1 MELWKP
7 ISGFPLYEVSTLGKV
22 RSIKTGKLLSSRT
35 STLYYSA
42 VTLRLNGRPKQRWVH
57 TLVGRNFL
65 EGYEDGLFILHKDE
79 TLPNPE
85 INYLDNLFL
94 GTKQD
99 NNRDAIKKG
108 RHKPHFSTRDNS
120 GENNYSAVLGWNE
133 VRMIRHLHSEGQSA
147 LSLSKEYGVGYG
159 TIYRLVHRHTWKE

>member
-22 RSIKTGKLLSSRT
+22 RSIKTGKLLSSR
-35 STLYYSA
+35 SSILYYSA
-42 VTLRLNGRPKQRWVH
+42 VTLRQNGKPKHRWVH

-94 GTKQD
+94 GTKKD
-99 NNRDAIKKG
+99 NIRDAIKKG
-108 RHKPHFSTRDNS
+108 RNKPHFSTRDNS
-120 GENNYSAVLGWNE
+120 GENNYSAVLGWTE
-133 VRMIRHLHSEGQSA
+133 VRMIRHLHSEGRSA

-159 TIYRLVHRHTWKE
+159 TVYRIVHRHTWKE